1 VIKDS
6 NPKKADRKIL
16 GTISSQYFVNFE
28 DFIIQESYAYFVYS
42 TGSLLVNKKEK
53 TWNGGHGTVLGTWRK
68 V

>member
-1 VIKDS
+1 MIKDS
-6 NPKKADRKIL
+6 NPKKTNRKIL

-28 DFIIQESYAYFVYS
+28 DFIIQESYAYFVCS

>member
-1 VIKDS
+1 MNDS

-28 DFIIQESYAYFVYS
+28 DFKIQGSYAYFLYS

-53 TWNGGHGTVLGTWRK
+53 TWNGGHGTVMGTWRK